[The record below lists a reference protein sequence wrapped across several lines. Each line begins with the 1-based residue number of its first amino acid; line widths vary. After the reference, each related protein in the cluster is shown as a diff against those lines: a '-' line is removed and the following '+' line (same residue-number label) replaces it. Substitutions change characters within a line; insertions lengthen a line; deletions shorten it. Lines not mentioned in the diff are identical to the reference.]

1 MHIGT
6 KKIFLPKIFLPYHK
20 KYLLLQRNRKDG
32 RVVECIALEMR
43 RRGDS
48 TGGSNPS
55 LSAENVWNLVSGVF
69 FV

>member
-6 KKIFLPKIFLPYHK
+6 KKIFSSKIFLPYRK
-20 KYLLLQRNRKDG
+20 KYLLLQRKRKDG

-55 LSAENVWNLVSGVF
+55 LSAK
-69 FV
+69 